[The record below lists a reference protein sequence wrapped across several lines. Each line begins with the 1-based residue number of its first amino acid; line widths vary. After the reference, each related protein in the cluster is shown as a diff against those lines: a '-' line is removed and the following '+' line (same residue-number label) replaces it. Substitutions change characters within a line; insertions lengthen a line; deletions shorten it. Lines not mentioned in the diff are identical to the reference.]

1 MKVLHIIDR
10 LETGGAERL
19 FVNLTGL
26 LAERNADTGVLLFT
40 AGSALDKELDSRL
53 KIHVLNR
60 GNKFNPFT
68 LYKAH
73 RICSSYDIVHT
84 HLRHVYAYIRL
95 AQLLFGGRYKLI
107 LHDHA
112 AATIDIP
119 VRLKGI
125 FKPLYYIGVN
135 KEQTTWAE
143 NTIEIAKQNVFL
155 LENTAM
161 PEIRR
166 STIKVN
172 GKKAMLVANI
182 RQVKN
187 IEFAIELCRYIGW
200 QLDIYGNI
208 IEQDY
213 YHKLLAL
220 SGNDRSI
227 RIINGITDF
236 SQIYQQYN
244 LAIHCSP
251 KETGPLVLIEYLA
264 AGLPFIAYETGSAA
278 ETIAAELPQLFMQNF
293 EQSQWEQRIREIITD
308 TDLPDRMRILYKKKF
323 NPEDYINRCLEIY
336 KSVHS

>member
-1 MKVLHIIDR
+1 MKVLHVIDR
-10 LETGGAERL
+10 LEIGGAERL

-26 LAERNADTGVLLFT
+26 LAERNADTGVLLFI
-40 AGSALDKELDSRL
+40 AGGALDKELNSRL

-107 LHDHA
+107 FHDHA

-125 FKPLYYIGVN
+125 FKPRYYIGVN

-143 NTIEIAKQNVFL
+143 NIIGIDKQNVFL

-161 PEIRR
+161 PKIKH
-166 STIKVN
+166 STISTN
-172 GKKAMLVANI
+172 GKKAIIVANI

-187 IEFAIELCRYIGW
+187 IEFAIELCRHMGW

-208 IEQDY
+208 IEQGY
-213 YHKLLAL
+213 YNKLLSLA
-220 SGNDRSI
+220 GDDGSI
-227 RIINGITDF
+227 LIINGITDF
-236 SQIYQQYN
+236 SHLYQQYN

-264 AGLPFIAYETGSAA
+264 AGLPFIAYKTGSAA

-293 EQSQWEQRIREIITD
+293 ELSQWEQRVREIITD
-308 TDLPDRMRILYKKKF
+308 NELPDKLRALYKKKF
-323 NPEDYINRCLEIY
+323 DPEDYINKCLKIY
-336 KSVHS
+336 QSVLS